1 MSCILSAIL
10 KKSGFSRHIFI
21 IFPSIKFQGNLSSG
35 RKADIYGQT
44 DGQPDGRGEA
54 KSRFLRQCES
64 AEKMI
69 EVTWS
74 GACVLGQPLLLLSN
88 YER

>member
-64 AEKMI
+64 AEKNDRSDL
-69 EVTWS
+69 EWRVRV
-74 GACVLGQPLLLLSN
+74 GAAPPITK
-88 YER
+88 